1 MPSLNAQTPNW
12 MEVWYFDNLVL
23 RLGDG
28 YHEKQMHALI
38 DVLQTPKNVSDS
50 DYNYNNSPA
59 ASAAVQS

>member
-1 MPSLNAQTPNW
+1 MPSLNAQTPSR
-12 MEVWYFDNLVL
+12 MKVWHFDNVVL

-50 DYNYNNSPA
+50 DYNYNNSPV
-59 ASAAVQS
+59 ASAAALS